1 MRTSTAD
8 NSAQGSSSADERWML
23 RAIELAERA
32 TGCTSPNPPVG
43 SVIVADDR
51 IVGEGW
57 HRGVGQA
64 HAEADALR
72 DAGSQARGATAYV
85 TLEPCNHTG
94 RTPPCTAA
102 LIDAGIA
109 RVVYAV
115 TDPNPIASGG
125 AHRLAAAGID
135 VVSGVAESAARR
147 LARFFLHH
155 VETQRPWIIAKSA
168 SSLDGRIATRTGH
181 SQWIT
186 GDDARRA
193 GHRLRQATDAILV
206 GIETVLA
213 DNPALTVRL
222 PEGDCRAGDV
232 RHPTPIVLDTQ
243 ARLPLDAQLLTANP
257 HKRPI
262 VVVSEAVP
270 ATRLDALRGAGAD
283 VIALPPSGPA
293 SRPASRPASGSG
305 SAGDARPDPRLL
317 IEELGRRGLQSLLLE
332 GGPRVHGSF
341 MDAGL
346 VDEVVAFIAPMIIGG
361 SAAPAAF
368 SGLGADTLEHAARL
382 DSVIAT
388 PVGADLMIQGFVQR
402 PSATVLQPR
411 LGLSSQ
417 DASKTT
423 GTKTEAA

>member
-1 MRTSTAD
+1 MRTSTTE
-8 NSAQGSSSADERWML
+8 NSATSINADERWML

-32 TGCTSPNPPVG
+32 SGCTSPNPPVG
-43 SVIVADDR
+43 SVIVAEDR

-72 DAGSQARGATAYV
+72 DAGPQAQGATAYV

-125 AHRLAAAGID
+125 ADRLRAAGIE
-135 VVSGVAESAARR
+135 VTGGVAEAAARQ
-147 LARFFLHH
+147 LARYFLHH
-155 VETQRPWIIAKSA
+155 VETHRPWVIAKSA

-213 DNPALTVRL
+213 DDPALTVRL
-222 PEGDCRAGDV
+222 PEGDCRACDV
-232 RHPTPIVLDTQ
+232 RHPIPIVLDTH
-243 ARLPLDAQLLTANP
+243 ARIPLDAQVLDACESAQT
-257 HKRPI
+257 I
-262 VVVSEAVP
+262 VVTGERVSQEHC
-270 ATRLDALRGAGAD
+270 DALRARGAD
-283 VIALPPSGPA
+283 VITLPV
-293 SRPASRPASGSG
+293 
-305 SAGDARPDPRLL
+305 SADTDRPDPRAL
-317 IEELGRRGLQSLLLE
+317 IPVLGQRGIQSLLLE
-332 GGPRVHGSF
+332 GGPSVHGSF

-346 VDEVVAFIAPMIIGG
+346 VDEVVAFVAPILIGG
-361 SAAPAAF
+361 KEAPAAI
-368 SGLGADTLEHAARL
+368 SGMGADTLDEAIRL
-382 DSVIAT
+382 DQVQAT
-388 PVGADLMIQGFVQR
+388 PVGEDLMVQGFVQR
-402 PSATVLQPR
+402 QHRSILAPR
-411 LGLSSQ
+411 FNVQAKGNS
-417 DASKTT
+417 TN
-423 GTKTEAA
+423 TEAA